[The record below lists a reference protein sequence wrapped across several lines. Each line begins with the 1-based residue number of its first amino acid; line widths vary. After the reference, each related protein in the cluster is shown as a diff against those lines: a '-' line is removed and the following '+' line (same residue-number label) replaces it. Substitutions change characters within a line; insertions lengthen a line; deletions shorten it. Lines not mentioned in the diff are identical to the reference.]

1 MICTCLLTASRLGA
15 WFIRASNNAC
25 CATRYSAIVIRS
37 IRHKGLRRFH
47 TTGSTAGIQASHAKK
62 LRMQLAALETAVIIE
77 DMDLPGFRLHPLVGS
92 ERGRWSIWVNGN
104 WRLTFEF
111 RDGNVYVLDYE
122 DYH

>member
-1 MICTCLLTASRLGA
+1 M
-15 WFIRASNNAC
+15 
-25 CATRYSAIVIRS
+25 IRS

-47 TTGSTAGIQASHAKK
+47 ATGSTAGIQASHAKK

-92 ERGRWSIWVNGN
+92 ERGRWSIWVYGN